1 MLIEFEK
8 LQENLVPKPRGG
20 EGEMYTRTFQ
30 DENNKIMQ
38 IRLTPGSHLGMHT
51 HEVDSE
57 AFRAAVQSCYEEM
70 ESYIGSDWMD
80 QIRGEVGMA

>member
-38 IRLTPGSHLGMHT
+38 IRLTPGGVLRPTGQQHL
-51 HEVDSE
+51 
-57 AFRAAVQSCYEEM
+57 
-70 ESYIGSDWMD
+70 
-80 QIRGEVGMA
+80 

>member
-30 DENNKIMQ
+30 DENNKASASKSLVI
-38 IRLTPGSHLGMHT
+38 
-51 HEVDSE
+51 
-57 AFRAAVQSCYEEM
+57 
-70 ESYIGSDWMD
+70 
-80 QIRGEVGMA
+80 

>member
-30 DENNKIMQ
+30 DENNKIM
-38 IRLTPGSHLGMHT
+38 
-51 HEVDSE
+51 
-57 AFRAAVQSCYEEM
+57 
-70 ESYIGSDWMD
+70 
-80 QIRGEVGMA
+80 